1 VLLLAAAS
9 SSFQAG
15 PGLLK
20 ALARRPAGGGILPA
34 PLARA
39 NTHHTPYWSVVV
51 FLLASASVIVA
62 GGGHEQELVL
72 FYAVAVFV
80 SFTFGL
86 LSMSRFSHLEGRRLL
101 LAVNVVSLGAV
112 LLTLAVNL
120 RRGYPLASLA
130 AAGLLAAAL
139 HTLWTRAG
147 RPGGVSEAE
156 SIVNEEL
163 ATPT

>member
-1 VLLLAAAS
+1 M
-9 SSFQAG
+9 
-15 PGLLK
+15 
-20 ALARRPAGGGILPA
+20 
-34 PLARA
+34 
-39 NTHHTPYWSVVV
+39 VV
-51 FLLASASVIVA
+51 FLLASVSIIVA

-86 LSMSRFSHLEGRRLL
+86 LSMSRFSQLEGRRLL
-101 LAVNVVSLGAV
+101 LAVNVVSLAAV
-112 LLTLAVNL
+112 VLTLAVNL

-156 SIVNEEL
+156 SIVEEEL